1 MLRITQSVIIACL
14 VAGASLAQNPQAEP
28 KAAQPIRWAQDL
40 KESVEQAKKS
50 KLPLMLWVQGSSSDR
65 NEMDKL
71 ERDQQRVFAMAR
83 VVEAAKRFVPVKIS
97 RARYKKELQEWGI
110 GERVNLDLVFIT
122 ADGEKL
128 GELSAGGVANAD
140 SLIQKLGL
148 VFGEYRNK
156 IYEKS
161 VKPDLQNEKA
171 TAKQQLA
178 ALDTV
183 IDYRIASADRDILAL
198 LKRGGLDGPVTQ
210 KCYAALAKISSKDAV
225 AELFDRAANDKRA
238 AEALD
243 DCNAGG
249 ADAILPFLDEQQD
262 GEKFVRAYKVICK
275 ICKIGNAKND
285 KFWSG
290 KNEKVKLDEVKRVK
304 DRATK
309 AVADWKEKHE
319 VAP

>member
-1 MLRITQSVIIACL
+1 
-14 VAGASLAQNPQAEP
+14 
-28 KAAQPIRWAQDL
+28 
-40 KESVEQAKKS
+40 
-50 KLPLMLWVQGSSSDR
+50 MLWVQGSSSDR
-65 NEMDKL
+65 SEMDKI
-71 ERDQQRVFAMAR
+71 ERDQQRVFATAR

-97 RARYKKELQEWGI
+97 RTRYKKELQEWGV
-110 GERVNLDLVFIT
+110 GERVNLDLIFVT
-122 ADGEKL
+122 AEGEKL

-140 SLIQKLGL
+140 SLVQKLGL
-148 VFGEYRNK
+148 VFAEYCNK

-210 KCYAALAKISSKDAV
+210 KCYSALSKISSKDAV

-249 ADAILPFLDEQQD
+249 AEAIIPFLDEQQD
-262 GEKFVRAYKVICK
+262 GEKFVRAYKAICK

-304 DRATK
+304 DRAGK
-309 AVADWKEKHE
+309 AVAAWKEKHE
-319 VAP
+319 EMP

>member
-1 MLRITQSVIIACL
+1 MVRFSQAVVFALAIC
-14 VAGASLAQNPQAEP
+14 GAALAQNPQSEP
-28 KAAQPIRWAQDL
+28 RASQPIRWGQDL
-40 KESVEQAKKS
+40 KEAVEQAKKS

-65 NEMDKL
+65 SEMDKL

-97 RARYKKELQEWGI
+97 RSRYKSELQGWGV
-110 GERVNLDLVFIT
+110 GERVNLDLIFVT

-140 SLIQKLGL
+140 SLVQKLGL
-148 VFGEYRNK
+148 VFGEFRNQ

-161 VKPDLQNEKA
+161 VKPDLQDEKA
-171 TAKQQLA
+171 AAKKQLA
-178 ALDTV
+178 ALEIV
-183 IDYRIASADRDILAL
+183 IDYGIISADRDILAL
-198 LKRGGLDGPVTQ
+198 LKRGGLEGAVTQ
-210 KCYAALAKISSKDAV
+210 KCYTALAKLSSRDAV

-238 AEALD
+238 AEALEN
-243 DCNAGG
+243 CNAGG
-249 ADAILPFLDEQQD
+249 ADAIIPILDEQQD
-262 GEKFVRAYKVICK
+262 GEKFVRAYKAVCK

-304 DRATK
+304 DRAAK

-319 VAP
+319 ETP